1 MKSLAVRTFA
11 LFALISLTVLPAACQ
26 TATPA
31 KAPAPA
37 PAVSRQASDD
47 EPPIRVLELSNEY
60 VFDAAGNYTRTKVH
74 RYRVLTADGLD
85 EASDF
90 EAEWQPWYMAR
101 PEVSVR
107 VVDPR
112 GGVHPVEAASLVE
125 SNVDQS
131 SPGVLS
137 DKRVL
142 RAPLPGLEVGSTV
155 EERVVWRTTK
165 PYSPAGIVHSYFFG
179 GPVPVD
185 ATRLVIDAP
194 ESLPLRHRV
203 LDAKVSFKEEKTN
216 GRRRLTFAGGPYDAL
231 ESLEPLQVP
240 EVAPWPEVAFSTGKS
255 WQDVAR
261 VYDATVNRAL
271 EGADL
276 TATAQSVVS
285 SADLPRTKAQKLL
298 AWARSHVRYA
308 DVELGDASYEPAKPS
323 ETLRRGYGDCKDQ
336 AVLLT
341 GLLRAS
347 GLDAHVVLVRTG
359 PGEDVRED
367 LPGFGSFDHAIVMV
381 AGKEPIYMDPTASY
395 YPAGV
400 LPSGE
405 QGRLALIVAPA
416 TEALSRMPELPASAN
431 AYIEEREIYFS
442 DFEGGRVVETTTAA
456 GIQEAILRASYSG
469 SRDSIQSQLDG
480 YTTQEYGASAGTKVD
495 FGAVTEL
502 EKPLRV
508 RLEVPKASRVVT
520 DLDQA
525 AVMFLTSTLL
535 SPLPRSLLSTE
546 TRRTPARLPSA
557 FRSEVRYH
565 VVPPKGFVLAEQPK
579 FEPIDVGPAKL
590 SRTVAQNRDGSLSAV
605 FRFEIAKTRL
615 EAKEVEA
622 LRVGVRSLDEQA
634 STLVRF
640 MHEGAKLVAE
650 GKLREG
656 MDVYRRSLGTPMGR
670 IRFASALLDA
680 GLVED
685 ARREARKAV
694 ELGPNMAVTHRQLG
708 FILLHDTV
716 GRQLVAGF
724 DREGAM
730 AEFRKAMELDPKDV
744 TARVNLAIALERDAN
759 GVKSRNAADLRRAL
773 ELYDAIDPVQITDIS
788 GVDYS
793 NNVIEVL
800 FQLGR
805 FDEALQRLG
814 KRPPER
820 AAHNYR
826 AVAVAATRGAPAA
839 IDEVVRVALNDESRA
854 QVLASA
860 AAYLYMLRRY
870 PEAAALYEAA
880 ARTGK
885 EAATYRESARQLRLA
900 RKYETLTFSDK
911 NPEDFVKLAML
922 RVVLGTGSGPLYAE
936 ASDLSAAEAER
947 QIWSL
952 RREFIR
958 QLKGVPAD
966 SVVDVLIAS
975 WKLTRE
981 TKGPIEIVHAEMGTG
996 KMTFTLVREGGVY
1009 RLLSVSDDVAY
1020 GVCAGALHAVKEL
1033 KDAEAKPWLDLGK
1046 KMATSVS
1053 AADELDAPLMQRA
1066 WGRGGDIRAATGCL
1080 CIGHADAR
1088 RLVNLLVESRDRV
1101 KDPEQQRAV
1110 DQALTLAA
1118 LRAEDGARALE
1129 ASGRLLAV
1137 FPKST
1142 TALHLRFDVLSLT
1155 NRHDE
1160 LRAALKKALASA
1172 PGDPYLLALK
1182 AQLEDRTGHFDE
1194 AGKTWRKLLD
1204 AGRASELVYNNAA
1217 WSGLFQGK
1225 PTEQA
1230 DIDVVLQGTKTPWG
1244 NTVNALHTLAMLY
1257 ADAGRANEARQ
1268 TLQLVVDKQESHVLE
1283 PKDYL
1288 VLGRIAELYG
1298 LEDLARDA
1306 YDRVTKSPGG
1316 SLSTS
1321 WDLAQKRRAGLG
1333 KALERK

>member
-1 MKSLAVRTFA
+1 MKSFALRTLA
-11 LFALISLTVLPAACQ
+11 LFAFAVLPAACQ
-26 TATPA
+26 SGMPA
-31 KAPAPA
+31 KVSA
-37 PAVSRQASDD
+37 PAVAVPREASSED
-47 EPPIRVLELSNEY
+47 PPIRELEISNEY
-60 VFDAAGNYTRTKVH
+60 VFDAAGNYTRTQVH
-74 RYRVLTADGLD
+74 RYRVLTADGLED
-85 EASDF
+85 ASDF
-90 EAEWQPWYMAR
+90 EAQWQPWHMAR

-112 GGVHPVEAASLVE
+112 GGVHPVEPASFVE
-125 SNVDQS
+125 SNVEQS

-142 RAPLPGLEVGSTV
+142 RAPLPGLEIGATV
-155 EERVVWRTTK
+155 EERVVWKTTK

-185 ATRLVIDAP
+185 ATRLILDAP

-203 LDAKVSFKEEKTN
+203 LDAKVSFKEEKSN
-216 GRRRLTFAGGPYDAL
+216 GRRRLTFAGGPYPAL

-261 VYDATVNRAL
+261 VYDATVNRVL

-285 SADLPRTKAQKLL
+285 SADAPRTKAQKLL
-298 AWARSHVRYA
+298 AWARSRVRYA

-367 LPGFGSFDHAIVMV
+367 LPGFGSFDHAIVMMV
-381 AGKEPIYMDPTASY
+381 DKEPIYMDPTASY

-416 TEALSRMPELPASAN
+416 TDGLSRMPELTAAAN
-431 AYIEEREIYFS
+431 TYTEDREVYFS
-442 DFEGGRVVETTTAA
+442 DFEGGRVVETTTAT
-456 GIQEAILRASYSG
+456 GIQEAILRASFSG
-469 SRDSIQSQLDG
+469 SRDSIQSQLDR
-480 YTTQEYGASAGTKVD
+480 YTKQEYGATTATKTDIGPVN
-495 FGAVTEL
+495 EL
-502 EKPLRV
+502 DKPLRV
-508 RLEVPKASRVVT
+508 RLEVPNASRVVT
-520 DLDQA
+520 DLNEA
-525 AVMFLTSTLL
+525 AVMFLTSVLT
-535 SPLPRSLLSTE
+535 SSLPRSLLSTE

-565 VVPPKGFVLAEQPK
+565 LVPPKGFVLAEQPK
-579 FEPIDVGPAKL
+579 FDPIDLGSAQL
-590 SRTVAQNRDGSLSAV
+590 SRTVTPNRDGSLSAV
-605 FRFEIAKTRL
+605 FRVEIAKTRL

-622 LRVGVRSLDEQA
+622 LRQGVRSLNEQT

-656 MDVYRRSLGTPMGR
+656 MDVYRRSLGTPTGHMR
-670 IRFASALLDA
+670 YASALLDA
-680 GLVED
+680 GLVEA
-685 ARREARKAV
+685 ARREGRKAV
-694 ELGPNMAVTHRQLG
+694 ELAPNMAVTHRQLG
-708 FILLHDTV
+708 FILLHDAL
-716 GRQLVAGF
+716 GRQFAPGS

-730 AEFRKAMELDPKDV
+730 AEFRKALELDPKDLA
-744 TARVNLAIALERDAN
+744 ARVNLAVSLERDAN
-759 GVKSRNAADLRRAL
+759 GVKSRNPDDWRRVL
-773 ELYDAIDPVQITDIS
+773 ELYDAIDPAQITDIS
-788 GVDYS
+788 GADYS
-793 NNVIEVL
+793 NNAIEAL
-800 FQLGR
+800 LQLGR
-805 FDEALQRLG
+805 FDEVLQRLA
-814 KRPPER
+814 KRSPER

-826 AVAVAATRGAPAA
+826 AVAMAATRGASAA
-839 IDEVVRVALNDESRA
+839 IDDVVRLGLNDESRA

-860 AAYLYMLRRY
+860 AAHLYLLRRY

-885 EAATYRESARQLRLA
+885 DAATYRESARQLRLA
-900 RKYETLTFSDK
+900 QRHETLTLSDK
-911 NPEDFVKLAML
+911 NPEDFAKLAML
-922 RVVLGTGSGPLYAE
+922 RLALGKGSGPLYAE
-936 ASDLSAAEAER
+936 ASDLSAADAEK
-947 QIWSL
+947 QIWNI
-952 RREFIR
+952 RREFVR
-958 QLKGVPAD
+958 QLKGVPVD
-966 SVVDVLIAS
+966 SAIDVLLAS

-981 TKGPIEIVHAEMGTG
+981 TKGPLEIVHAETATG

-1009 RLLSVSDDVAY
+1009 RLLSVSDDIGD
-1020 GVCAGALHAVKEL
+1020 GVCAGALHALKEL
-1033 KDAEAKPWLDLGK
+1033 RDAEAKPWLDLGK
-1046 KMATSVS
+1046 KMVSSVS

-1080 CIGHADAR
+1080 CVGHTDPR

-1110 DQALTLAA
+1110 DQALTMAA

-1129 ASGRLLAV
+1129 ASARLLAA

-1160 LRAALKKALASA
+1160 LRAALKKELTSA

-1204 AGRASELVYNNAA
+1204 TGRAHDSVYNNAA
-1217 WSGLFQGK
+1217 WSKLFQGK

-1230 DIDVVLQGTKTPWG
+1230 DIDLVLRGTQTPWG
-1244 NTVNALHTLAMLY
+1244 NNAHALHTLAMLY

-1268 TLQLVVDKQESHVLE
+1268 TLQLVVDKQESHALE
-1283 PKDYL
+1283 SQDYL

-1298 LEDLARDA
+1298 LDDLAREA
-1306 YDRVTKSPGG
+1306 YDRVTKSSGG

-1333 KALERK
+1333 KVLVRK